1 MEVMATPGT
10 RPALDALLA
19 GHKVGTWVVLDAN
32 MSRVLG
38 AGRTPESAMKRAGVS
53 PVAKDP
59 TAKRPV
65 MVQVPD
71 PSMVC
76 FF

>member
-1 MEVMATPGT
+1 MPARVTK
-10 RPALDALLA
+10 PALDALLA

-32 MSRVLG
+32 MSRVIG
-38 AGRTPESAMKRAGVS
+38 AGRTPESAMRRAQVA
-53 PVAKDP
+53 PVAQNP
-59 TAKRPV
+59 NAKRPV